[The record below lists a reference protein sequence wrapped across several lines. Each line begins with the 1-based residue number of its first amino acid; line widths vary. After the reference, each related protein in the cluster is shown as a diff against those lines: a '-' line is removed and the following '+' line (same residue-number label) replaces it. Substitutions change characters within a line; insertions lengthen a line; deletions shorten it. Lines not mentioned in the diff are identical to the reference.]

1 MAATWMSSKV
11 WQGVSRYA
19 AKAVLPSSDASTSS
33 DGNVHYLP
41 FASQQI
47 WHSRQDKHVVTS
59 DEGEG
64 GGQAIISGVIN
75 DGASPC

>member
-1 MAATWMSSKV
+1 MQAT
-11 WQGVSRYA
+11 
-19 AKAVLPSSDASTSS
+19 S

-59 DEGEG
+59 DEGKG
-64 GGQAIISGVIN
+64 GGRAIISSVIN
-75 DGASPC
+75 DGAGPCEQQRLYQCTTMSMK